1 MRRRRRWTRELV
13 LEEIR
18 DLRKAGSDLRS
29 GEIRHQHPALFA
41 AACKARF
48 FGSWTK
54 ALLAADETV
63 ATVPAIA

>member
-1 MRRRRRWTRELV
+1 MNAAELSR
-13 LEEIR
+13 L
-18 DLRKAGSDLRS
+18 LAKGADLRS

-54 ALLAADETV
+54 ALQAAEETV
-63 ATVPAIA
+63 ATPVEAPMLA